1 MKKMEKSPSTSI
13 TLLLQALICL
23 STVSRVVSIGSFSNN
38 GDGATATSDS
48 SLRARIVVD
57 ELDYWDE
64 DTTISRQRQLLQQGR
79 SSLNLDGEVDP
90 FLPGSPLS
98 GGERNIRSSSAPTS
112 IDNDPESLRLQLF
125 NDNAID
131 DDEESGSYFND
142 PTVST
147 SSSSLMSHFDRQKEF
162 YKKYMNEDE
171 IPDES
176 HHPTYQ
182 RHEFEYQY
190 RPRSTETSNTAM
202 SSSSVD
208 SKSSLKHTK
217 TGTTIAGCVVRLVN
231 STNKSLLPDGEY
243 VILGADTRAT
253 ESTMVADP
261 NCEKIHCVASNI
273 YCCGAGTSADCDHVT
288 RQCLFS
294 MALQSLVYQ
303 QYNEGMKP
311 GNQNSTATFVSPQKQ
326 FTSSSDDDDYD
337 DDDKLIISHQVSI
350 EQACTWL
357 QDVLFQY
364 GGGLGV
370 NLILGGVYNGKGELR
385 ALHPHGSIDR
395 NLPFAALGSGGWA
408 AMSVLEQGYA
418 KLLQINA
425 DDDENVKK
433 NKSVASTKVNAT
445 TSTTASNG
453 NSIVHE
459 NIATVSNL
467 DDAIQLVT
475 RAIRSGIQ
483 NDLGSG
489 SNVDLCIIKPDGTSQ
504 YKRHVIPE
512 DELVLPPKASSSSE
526 TGKENVDKD
535 EKESGSIDDE
545 LGVNG
550 FGNLPF
556 AISSRR
562 VLRPGYAQSQQ
573 QVNTKLDQLFF
584 GKNGQS
590 RTGNDGATP

>member
-1 MKKMEKSPSTSI
+1 MESSSTLI
-13 TLLLQALICL
+13 MLVLRMLLSL
-23 STVSRVVSIGSFSNN
+23 STVSVVTSIGSFGS
-38 GDGATATSDS
+38 DGTSESSLSS

-57 ELDYWDE
+57 DLDYWGDE
-64 DTTISRQRQLLQQGR
+64 NVISRQRQLLQQGR
-79 SSLNLDGEVDP
+79 SLNLDGDVDP
-90 FLPGSPLS
+90 FSN
-98 GGERNIRSSSAPTS
+98 EREFGRLHDRDKWSTQT

-131 DDEESGSYFND
+131 DDEEIGSYFAD
-142 PTVST
+142 PTT
-147 SSSSLMSHFDRQKEF
+147 SSSSSDLMSHFDRQKQF
-162 YKKYMNEDE
+162 YKKYMKEDGF
-171 IPDES
+171 PDES

-182 RHEFEYQY
+182 RHEYQY
-190 RPRSTETSNTAM
+190 RPRSTETSTTAM
-202 SSSSVD
+202 SSVYD
-208 SKSSLKHTK
+208 SKNSKHTK
-217 TGTTIAGCVVRLVN
+217 TGTTIAGCVVRLVG
-231 STNKSLLPDGEY
+231 STNDSSLQDGEY

-294 MALQSLVYQ
+294 MALQSLLYQ
-303 QYNEGMKP
+303 QYNSVLKP
-311 GNQNSTATFVSPQKQ
+311 GNQNSTAIFVSPQKQ
-326 FTSSSDDDDYD
+326 YASDESGDYD
-337 DDDKLIISHQVSI
+337 DENDKLIISHQVSI

-357 QDVLFQY
+357 QDMLFQY

-395 NLPFAALGSGGWA
+395 SLPFAALGSGGWA

-418 KLLQINA
+418 RLLQINA
-425 DDDENVKK
+425 DDDEDVKK
-433 NKSVASTKVNAT
+433 NKAVATTKANASTA
-445 TSTTASNG
+445 TASNG

-512 DELVLPPKASSSSE
+512 DELVLPPKASSSSDTKQE
-526 TGKENVDKD
+526 GKDNNGE
-535 EKESGSIDDE
+535 EESESNGNDDYE

-562 VLRPGYAQSQQ
+562 VLRPGYTRSQQ
-573 QVNTKLDQLFF
+573 EVNSKLDQLFF
-584 GKNGQS
+584 GSTSTTTKTK
-590 RTGNDGATP
+590 TGNDDEIP